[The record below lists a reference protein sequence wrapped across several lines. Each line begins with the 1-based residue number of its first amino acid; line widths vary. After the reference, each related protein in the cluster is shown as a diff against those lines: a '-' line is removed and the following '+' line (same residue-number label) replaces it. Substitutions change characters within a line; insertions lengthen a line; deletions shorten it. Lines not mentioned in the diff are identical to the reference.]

1 MGSTEKT
8 LQRVLAIAQRLFE
21 AERDRPVAPS
31 RTPAEME
38 ERIDFSIGKQGLPL
52 EEVLSL
58 VERIV
63 LETPRTGSR
72 RFFNQLFAGRDEV
85 AAAAEMLTALLNSS
99 MYTYKVAGPHALIES
114 VLTDR
119 LALKVGYSE
128 GEGEGVFVPGG
139 SMANLAALIIA
150 RNEAEPEARN
160 GGMSG
165 ARVTVYAS
173 EDCHY
178 SVPKGAG
185 MAGIGRENV
194 RMVRC
199 DERGRLDPAALREAI
214 GADVEAGATPIMIC
228 ATAGTTV
235 LGAYD
240 PIEPIADI
248 AEDFGVWLH
257 VDGAMGGSALL
268 TERHRHLLRGSER
281 SDSFAWDAHKLMGT
295 PLSCSVILCKQR
307 GTLAKHFEE
316 GASYLFQSDEDRYD
330 HGKRSMQCGR
340 RNDALKLWA
349 AWKRRGDEG
358 YAARIEHLFEI
369 ARYTADRVRAHPDLV
384 LTREPE
390 SITACFE
397 FVGKSSEEIC
407 ERLRRESRAVVG
419 YADVTGRRVIRVACA
434 NEATTRED
442 IDGFLADV
450 LEVAR
455 GVEAGESEVVGTK
468 PC

>member
-1 MGSTEKT
+1 MSSPEKM
-8 LQRVLAIAQRLFE
+8 LERVMEIAQALFE
-21 AERDRPVAPS
+21 AERDEPVAPF
-31 RTPAEME
+31 RTPVEMG
-38 ERIDFSIGKQGLPL
+38 ERVDLSIGERGLPPD
-52 EEVLSL
+52 EVLAL
-58 VERIV
+58 VERVV

-72 RFFNQLFAGRDEV
+72 RFFNQLFAGRDEI
-85 AAAAEMLTALLNSS
+85 AAGAEMLTALLNSS
-99 MYTYKVAGPHALIES
+99 MYTYKVAGPHAIIES
-114 VLTDR
+114 VLTDH
-119 LALKVGYSE
+119 LARKVGYA
-128 GEGEGVFVPGG
+128 EGEGVFVPGG

-150 RNEAEPEARN
+150 RNQAEPDARN
-160 GGMSG
+160 EGMSG
-165 ARVTVYAS
+165 ARFTLYAS

-199 DERGRLDPAALREAI
+199 DERGRLDPQALRECI
-214 GADVEAGATPIMIC
+214 SADIDAGARPIMIC

-240 PIEPIADI
+240 PIDSIADI
-248 AEDFGVWLH
+248 AEDFGLWLH

-268 TERHRHLLRGSER
+268 TERHRDLLRGSER

-295 PLSCSVILCKQR
+295 PLSCSVILCERR

-340 RNDALKLWA
+340 RNDAFKLWA

-369 ARYTADRVRAHPDLV
+369 ARYTGERVRAHPDLV

-390 SITACFE
+390 SITVCFE
-397 FVGKSSEEIC
+397 VVGKPSEEVC
-407 ERLRRESRAVVG
+407 ERLRRAGKAMVG
-419 YADVTGRRVIRVACA
+419 YAEVAGRRVIRVACA
-434 NEATTRED
+434 NEATTRQD
-442 IDGFLADV
+442 MDGFLADV
-450 LEVAR
+450 LDAAL
-455 GVEAGESEVVGTK
+455 GVEARASEAVGTRS
-468 PC
+468 C